1 MSQDTLDIPTTGTLS
16 GLALVQKI
24 NSGQQAL
31 ASNSSGS
38 TPPSKTYPCQ
48 FWVDTSTNRLRMR
61 NVANTAWID
70 MGDVTLPNFGIM
82 QPGTILI
89 LAHPNAANG
98 CLKCNGAAVSR
109 TTYKALFDNIG
120 TTFGAGDGSTTFNV
134 PEARGEFLRFLDDGR
149 GIDAGRLIGS
159 LQLQQLVQHT
169 HVNDPGQNGWWGDA
183 PGLGIINIGGSTLQ
197 INRSTVTGTVSA
209 GPATGAENRPRN
221 VAFPAYIK
229 Y

>member
-109 TTYKALFDNIG
+109 TVYKALFDNIG
-120 TTFGAGDGSTTFNV
+120 TTYGVGDGSTTFNL
-134 PEARGEFLRFLDDGR
+134 PELRGEFIRVFDDGR
-149 GIDAGRLIGS
+149 GVDAGRTLGS
-159 LQLQQLVQHT
+159 GQAQQIIQHQHNADSGT
-169 HVNDPGQNGWWGDA
+169 NGFYSDA
-183 PGLGIINIGGSTLQ
+183 PGLGIINTGGSILNIT
-197 INRSTVTGTVSA
+197 RSAWTGSVTS
-209 GPATGAENRPRN
+209 GPAVGSETRPRN
-221 VAFPAYIK
+221 VALPAYIK